1 MSYTPEIKKGL
12 INILMFSLYSDERTI
27 YREYVQNAL
36 DAINKAV
43 AMGVLNATKDGLVR
57 IDIDKSKQEITIR
70 DNGCG
75 IKAEDAARVLLD
87 ISSSEKNGIDQAGQ
101 FGIGR
106 LVGGGYCH
114 QLVFKTSAK
123 GEDKA
128 THIIFD
134 VDRIWKMV
142 KYDTEDYLATTV
154 IKECTKIVYEK
165 EEENEHYFEVVLKNV
180 KEDSAPALL
189 NIEGIINY
197 LSIIAP
203 IEYKPT
209 FETLIADSCKEL
221 PEFKTL
227 HEDLEKVQLFVNDKR
242 IQKQYGLSIV
252 GTKDDIDRLEYFKLE
267 DAKYGMLGW
276 GWFALTKFSIQI
288 PTEDEL
294 ACIRLRKHN
303 IQIGS
308 SDLLSGRTYWRE
320 DRSNSYFYGE
330 FFVTHPNIMPNAAR
344 DGLASTP
351 ETAVL
356 NEKLREYFMALKSLY
371 TKANEA
377 KKSID
382 KIKDGI
388 ERIKKFGVNDY
399 NAKDL
404 IDNKGIAKFD
414 KLVKNASFL
423 PMVRMLE
430 LYKPAYEV
438 AIDQVEQVRRKDL
451 SEIDD
456 PTGKRLEIKDGERT
470 DFPKITQ
477 TPNNPIQGTGDTTG
491 IPPGTKNITPTT
503 ISNKGQ
509 GVENPILEPVI
520 IGTTPTPS
528 IIGVNQAPIRS
539 KDVLDPLKGVLDE
552 SELWIIRRVFSVLNR
567 FCPKTEHDRNLV
579 AELEKLI
586 VKEFENK

>member
-267 DAKYGMLGW
+267 DTKYGMLGW

-382 KIKDGI
+382 KIKEGI
-388 ERIKKFGVNDY
+388 ERIKKFGINDY

-423 PMVRMLE
+423 PMVRMLN
-430 LYKPAYEV
+430 LYKPAYET
-438 AIDQVEQVRRKDL
+438 AIDQVNQVRKNNVQ
-451 SEIDD
+451 EI
-456 PTGKRLEIKDGERT
+456 
-470 DFPKITQ
+470 
-477 TPNNPIQGTGDTTG
+477 NPIENSSVNNVGDE
-491 IPPGTKNITPTT
+491 KNITEISKIPT
-503 ISNKGQ
+503 NPVQ
-509 GVENPILEPVI
+509 GTELESKIANPITVLLEESDEGKINIEPTIVR
-520 IGTTPTPS
+520 TTPTRVD
-528 IIGVNQAPIRS
+528 INQAPIRS
-539 KDVLDPLKGVLDE
+539 KDVLDPLKGILDE

>member
-382 KIKDGI
+382 KIKEGI
-388 ERIKKFGVNDY
+388 ERIKKFGINDY

-423 PMVRMLE
+423 PMVRMLN
-430 LYKPAYEV
+430 LYKPAYEA
-438 AIDQVEQVRRKDL
+438 AIDQVNQVRKNNVQ
-451 SEIDD
+451 EI
-456 PTGKRLEIKDGERT
+456 
-470 DFPKITQ
+470 
-477 TPNNPIQGTGDTTG
+477 NPIENSSVNNVGDE
-491 IPPGTKNITPTT
+491 KNITEISKTPT
-503 ISNKGQ
+503 NPVQ
-509 GVENPILEPVI
+509 GTELESKIANPITVLLEESDEGKINIEPTIVR
-520 IGTTPTPS
+520 TTPTRVD
-528 IIGVNQAPIRS
+528 INQASIRS

>member
-57 IDIDKSKQEITIR
+57 INIDKSKQEITIR

-75 IKAEDAARVLLD
+75 IKANEAARVLLD

-123 GEDKA
+123 GEDQA

-165 EEENEHYFEVVLKNV
+165 EEEDEHYFEVVLKNV

-209 FETLIADSCKEL
+209 FETLIAGSCKEL
-221 PEFKTL
+221 PEFNSL
-227 HEDLEKVQLFVNDKR
+227 HENLEKVQLFVNDKR

-252 GTKDDIDRLEYFKLE
+252 GTKDDIDRLEYFKIE
-267 DAKYGMLGW
+267 DAQYGVLGW

-308 SDLLSGRTYWRE
+308 SDLLSGRTYWSE
-320 DRSNSYFYGE
+320 ERSNSYFYGE

-351 ETAVL
+351 ETAAL
-356 NEKLREYFMALKSLY
+356 NEKLREYFKLLKSLY

-404 IDNKGIAKFD
+404 IDNRGIAKFD

-430 LYKPAYEV
+430 LYKPAYET
-438 AIDQVEQVRRKDL
+438 AINQVEELRRNDIP
-451 SEIDD
+451 EINQIEESPEKNDGD
-456 PTGKRLEIKDGERT
+456 GKGFTE
-470 DFPKITQ
+470 ITQ
-477 TPNNPIQGTGDTTG
+477 TPSNPTQGTGHTTSIITG
-491 IPPGTKNITPTT
+491 NKNINPTIISKEGQDVGKTPPRPT
-503 ISNKGQ
+503 
-509 GVENPILEPVI
+509 I

-528 IIGVNQAPIRS
+528 IIGVNQTPIRS